1 MRKWTRDRAKRRPRA
16 TEKPAEAAA
25 APLQPAYFEQ
35 QESQPKHEQTAP
47 EVQAT
52 EPEPVE
58 IQEPGPSSEQES
70 GDKPKRRRRRGRGGR
85 GRTRKAAP
93 GAEGQAVEAPPVA
106 EPVAVPV
113 ATSPSTEIE
122 PAAPAATGSHP
133 AAHRA
138 PKGV

>member
-52 EPEPVE
+52 E
-58 IQEPGPSSEQES
+58 QES

-113 ATSPSTEIE
+113 ATS
-122 PAAPAATGSHP
+122 
-133 AAHRA
+133 
-138 PKGV
+138 